1 MDVSPR
7 RVKVVGNSGA
17 GKTTFACELARRLDV
32 PHLELDAAFWGPG
45 WQQAEPADGR
55 AAVERF
61 LSAPQT
67 AHGWVVDGN
76 WSTNLGDALRGLEA
90 IVWLDYPRRVVMPRV
105 VRRTLARVVL
115 RRELWHGNRERWRS
129 LVRRQPAENIVL
141 WAWTQHDAY
150 REQYQRAAADGSVP
164 VVRLRDPR
172 QARQWLQGVSRD
184 GRT

>member
-1 MDVSPR
+1 M
-7 RVKVVGNSGA
+7 
-17 GKTTFACELARRLDV
+17 
-32 PHLELDAAFWGPG
+32 
-45 WQQAEPADGR
+45 
-55 AAVERF
+55 
-61 LSAPQT
+61 
-67 AHGWVVDGN
+67 DGN

-115 RRELWHGNRERWRS
+115 RRKLWHGNRERWRS

-172 QARQWLQGVSRD
+172 QARQWLQCVSRD